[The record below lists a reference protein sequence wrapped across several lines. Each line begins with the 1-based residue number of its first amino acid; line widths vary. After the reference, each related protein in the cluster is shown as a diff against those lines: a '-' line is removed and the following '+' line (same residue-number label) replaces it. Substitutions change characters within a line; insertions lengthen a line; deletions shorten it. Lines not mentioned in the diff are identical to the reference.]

1 MKSFFKQP
9 DSKFF
14 KQPSSKRPVSKGQV
28 SAFTLVEL
36 LVVIAIIGVLVALL
50 LPAVQA
56 AREAARRTQCSNNLK
71 QIGLAIHN
79 YHTSKSEL
87 PPSRILDHHATWLY
101 LILPYLEQ
109 SQIVAQWDFA
119 QGDMYDAPEEV
130 RTHVVAAYL
139 CPSQD
144 HDEVVIALNT
154 DGMHRHRNGPYLGS
168 ISDYEASAGST
179 CNGVAFPGWHMIEV
193 DGALIGGDYPQF
205 PKATQELF
213 SWSSRTAMKNIVD
226 GTTQT
231 LLCGEVTKRSAENR
245 HAFNGDRNAGKLVGE
260 LRPFAQDSNS
270 FGFGGAHA
278 TIVQCGMVDGS
289 VQTLQRDIDPAV
301 LDRMASRDGEEFY
314 DINGTAKSCL

>member
-1 MKSFFKQP
+1 MRPKKSGRM
-9 DSKFF
+9 S
-14 KQPSSKRPVSKGQV
+14 
-28 SAFTLVEL
+28 
-36 LVVIAIIGVLVALL
+36 
-50 LPAVQA
+50 
-56 AREAARRTQCSNNLK
+56 
-71 QIGLAIHN
+71 
-79 YHTSKSEL
+79 L
-87 PPSRILDHHATWLY
+87 PPISVPRKI
-101 LILPYLEQ
+101 
-109 SQIVAQWDFA
+109 
-119 QGDMYDAPEEV
+119 
-130 RTHVVAAYL
+130 
-139 CPSQD
+139 

-314 DINGTAKSCL
+314 DINGNGQKLLVAYSFFTRVDASLVPAKNGEFASSTSWFVTAKDPDPQELAVWALARLRPGYTV